1 MTCDLLEPSDV
12 PHGLELCC
20 AAPYSGELSDL
31 PHLCSEWILQGRSSP
46 PANMAH
52 LPACLPSPP
61 RRGHRLRRAPEPQ
74 LESKIPLVHPESL
87 SGEAEGTPQ
96 HLVGLCPT
104 KSLLSCDLRTW
115 ALASAGPSLATLA
128 WRGASLAVR
137 RSHVDVHFGPLL
149 RDDPLGTLCAI
160 S

>member
-1 MTCDLLEPSDV
+1 MCHMAWSFAVQPPTLVSFQISSP
-12 PHGLELCC
+12 P
-20 AAPYSGELSDL
+20 P
-31 PHLCSEWILQGRSSP
+31 PPPPPRSEWILQGQSSP

-137 RSHVDVHFGPLL
+137 RSHVDAHFGPLL
-149 RDDPLGTLCAI
+149 QDDPLGTPCAI